1 MCYVCF
7 LSFFFSSRRR
17 HTRCALVTGVQTC
30 ALPIFNDH
38 FIQQDVDEL
47 NAVVQALK
55 RTLATLPPDIAP
67 AELNQRFANAVSGHH
82 NAEYRIS
89 SEAGVQIYAS
99 PGSNLDR
106 FARIARPVENITIET
121 VGIWKDHGAT
131 FRGAVLRTTV
141 DNVPGSN
148 KLTIAVAT
156 GINFHLHYLESFRD
170 YLRIIT
176 IAACLIAILATWFV
190 VHQGHAPIRRISRQI
205 RSIGSDQRSEEH
217 TSELQ
222 SLMRISYAVFC
233 LKKK

>member
-82 NAEYRIS
+82 NAEY
-89 SEAGVQIYAS
+89 QIGRAS
-99 PGSNLDR
+99 CR
-106 FARIARPVENITIET
+106 ER
-121 VGIWKDHGAT
+121 
-131 FRGAVLRTTV
+131 VLSVRV
-141 DNVPGSN
+141 DLG
-148 KLTIAVAT
+148 
-156 GINFHLHYLESFRD
+156 GR
-170 YLRIIT
+170 RII
-176 IAACLIAILATWFV
+176 
-190 VHQGHAPIRRISRQI
+190 
-205 RSIGSDQRSEEH
+205 
-217 TSELQ
+217 
-222 SLMRISYAVFC
+222 
-233 LKKK
+233 KKKIYIKKNNKTIRK